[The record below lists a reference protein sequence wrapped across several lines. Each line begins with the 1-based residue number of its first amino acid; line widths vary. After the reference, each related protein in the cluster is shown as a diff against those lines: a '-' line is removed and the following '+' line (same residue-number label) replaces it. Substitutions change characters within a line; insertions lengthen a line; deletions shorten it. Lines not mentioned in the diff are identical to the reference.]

1 MTVVRVS
8 PCDLVHE
15 HSVLLRQWAGAQQRI
30 SEMAASHA
38 RRCAALE
45 SELMRQRARWVI
57 ATTRLLWGLGWP
69 GLTPLPGARAGI
81 PPIMQ
86 ASQTSSMP
94 VLRSAQELI
103 CQTGCASHGH
113 AWLDE
118 TSGECRLNGQSCVR
132 QKSTA

>member
-1 MTVVRVS
+1 MTSRFTS
-8 PCDLVHE
+8 CDLLHE
-15 HSVLLRQWAGAQQRI
+15 HGVLLRQWAGAQQRI
-30 SEMAASHA
+30 SDMAAHHA

-69 GLTPLPGARAGI
+69 GLTPLPGARAGV

-94 VLRSAQELI
+94 ALRSAQELI

-118 TSGECRLNGQSCVR
+118 TSGECRLNGQPCVR

>member
-69 GLTPLPGARAGI
+69 GLTPLPGGHAV
-81 PPIMQ
+81 
-86 ASQTSSMP
+86 T
-94 VLRSAQELI
+94 RSARPPAEMPAPRTVQDVL

-118 TSGECRLNGQSCVR
+118 ASGDCRLNGQPCAR
-132 QKSTA
+132 QKSAV